1 MRESLTA
8 ALKAK
13 IAIEALKEEKTTA
26 ELASKYEVHPT
37 QIRKW
42 RSVLQDEASRLF
54 ERKGDKSKDDNQKLI
69 EELYR
74 QIGQQKVELDW
85 LKKKSGTN
93 S

>member
-42 RSVLQDEASRLF
+42 RSVLQDEARRLF
-54 ERKGDKSKDDNQKLI
+54 ERVDEKDG
-69 EELYR
+69 YR
-74 QIGQQKVELDW
+74 GYISEITIK
-85 LKKKSGTN
+85 
-93 S
+93 

>member
-42 RSVLQDEASRLF
+42 RSVYKMKPAGYL
-54 ERKGDKSKDDNQKLI
+54 KGRVIKVKMIIKSL
-69 EELYR
+69 
-74 QIGQQKVELDW
+74 
-85 LKKKSGTN
+85 
-93 S
+93 